1 MAGPRSPAPAHR
13 PLPPRQSGMP
23 RDEPAH
29 PMAECW
35 TDSNGCRN
43 TYSVALPQ
51 PLVKHLCRGSPAQR
65 LSRPC
70 VEGGCHGSD
79 LLGAVHTQIGA
90 FREVLTQ
97 QSVGV
102 LVGATLPWA
111 MRIAEVDLDACI
123 DLETSML
130 GHLGSLI
137 PGQRAAQLF
146 G

>member
-1 MAGPRSPAPAHR
+1 M
-13 PLPPRQSGMP
+13 
-23 RDEPAH
+23 
-29 PMAECW
+29 
-35 TDSNGCRN
+35 DSSSRRN
-43 TYSVALPQ
+43 TYSVDLPQ
-51 PLVKHLCRGSPAQR
+51 PLVKHLGRGSPAQR

-70 VEGGCHGSD
+70 IEGGCHGGD

-111 MRIAEVDLDACI
+111 VRIAEVDLDACI
-123 DLETSML
+123 DPETSML
-130 GHLGSLI
+130 GHFGSLI
-137 PGQRAAQLF
+137 PRQRSAQLF